1 MARLDE
7 LLQDGWRPQPREVV
21 RLLRDVGSELTR
33 LHRGGAVHG
42 GISPASVERT
52 ADGGFRLCPADA
64 AGRDPWLVE
73 PPEVVDGDAPTV
85 QSDAYEFAATTE
97 QVVRSVEWEVPGA
110 VVVAVQRALRE
121 NPGARPSV
129 TAFVVCATEELVEHH
144 DEDEDEHEG
153 KGKHEHVKEGGVT
166 TGEGIEGE
174 GPEAGPEPPTGPL
187 PVVDGPGDRE
197 VPDVA
202 GDQDAQ
208 RIAALRESLRAA
220 AAEPPRRGLQGAG
233 RPRGRLLAVGAAAL
247 LLTGSLWWA
256 GRPAP
261 APEPVAAQVP
271 AAEGT
276 AAAGEQAIPS
286 AAESS
291 SPPSTSPPPSPGATE
306 DGQSPSQAA
315 GPMPAAEDVEA
326 LLDARAAAWA
336 EGDEEALAEAVAP
349 GSPAWERDS
358 ATGPGGGEVELPSY
372 RVSDLQAVPG
382 MGTSGLVLTAS
393 VAQGSDGDP
402 VPVRLVLEAA
412 DGAGAGRLVDW
423 MVLSAAEDAPTD
435 G

>member
-129 TAFVVCATEELVEHH
+129 TAFVVCATEELVEHQ
-144 DEDEDEHEG
+144 DEDEHENEG
-153 KGKHEHVKEGGVT
+153 KGKHEHVEEGGVA
-166 TGEGIEGE
+166 TGEAIEGE
-174 GPEAGPEPPTGPL
+174 GPKAGPEPPTDPL
-187 PVVDGPGDRE
+187 PVVDGHGDRQRQ
-197 VPDVA
+197 DVA

-247 LLTGSLWWA
+247 LLTGGLWWA
-256 GRPAP
+256 GRPG
-261 APEPVAAQVP
+261 PEPMAAQVP

-276 AAAGEQAIPS
+276 VAAGEQATPS
-286 AAESS
+286 AAEPS
-291 SPPSTSPPPSPGATE
+291 SPPSTSPQPSPGATE
-306 DGQSPSQAA
+306 DGQGPSQAA

-336 EGDEEALAEAVAP
+336 EGDEGALAKVVVP

-358 ATGPGGGEVELPSY
+358 ATGPGSGEVELPSY

-382 MGTSGLVLTAS
+382 KGASGLVLTAS
-393 VAQGSDGDP
+393 VAQGSDSDP
-402 VPVRLVLEAA
+402 VSVRLVLEEA

-423 MVLSAAEDAPTD
+423 TALSAAEAAPPE

>member
-97 QVVRSVEWEVPGA
+97 QVVRSVEWEVPKA

-129 TAFVVCATEELVEHH
+129 TAFVVCATEELVEHQ

-153 KGKHEHVKEGGVT
+153 KGKHEHVEEGGAA
-166 TGEGIEGE
+166 TGEAIEGE
-174 GPEAGPEPPTGPL
+174 EPGAGPEPPTDPL
-187 PVVDGPGDRE
+187 PAVDGPGDRE
-197 VPDVA
+197 GQGVA

-247 LLTGSLWWA
+247 LLTGGLWWA
-256 GRPAP
+256 GRPG
-261 APEPVAAQVP
+261 PEPMATQVP

-276 AAAGEQAIPS
+276 VAAGEQAIPS
-286 AAESS
+286 AAEPS
-291 SPPSTSPPPSPGATE
+291 SPPSTSPPPSPGVTE
-306 DGQSPSQAA
+306 DGQGPSLAS

-336 EGDEEALAEAVAP
+336 EGDEEALAEAVVP

-382 MGTSGLVLTAS
+382 KGASGLVLTAS
-393 VAQGSDGDP
+393 VAQGSDSDP
-402 VPVRLVLEAA
+402 VSVRLVLEAA
-412 DGAGAGRLVDW
+412 DDAGAGRLVDW
-423 MVLSAAEDAPTD
+423 TVLSAAEDAPS
-435 G
+435 GG